1 MAIFSPRARISRS
14 LGKVTAA
21 RTVEAAGL
29 EWALMARPWGWTRSA
44 ASRHGTPTRRE
55 AALCLSPQEPV
66 QPPALVGQ
74 MPLKAA
80 WNAGSGRQARRGGGD
95 VLVPGQRRERP
106 GQRRMAEPEACR
118 QRRRRYRILALQQQ
132 LRHLAQRQAQ
142 E

>member
-29 EWALMARPWGWTRSA
+29 EWALMARPWKWRSP

-66 QPPALVGQ
+66 RRRALVGR
-74 MPLKAA
+74 MPLK
-80 WNAGSGRQARRGGGD
+80 GGGNEG
-95 VLVPGQRRERP
+95 VAALGAPGQRGASA
-106 GQRRMAEPEACR
+106 GQRRVAEPEAGG
-118 QRRRRYRILALQQQ
+118 QRRSRYRI
-132 LRHLAQRQAQ
+132 
-142 E
+142 